1 MYTPLTCAELF
12 FDDESENED
21 MTGALLHVGLYI
33 VYVMYISLCIYN

>member
-21 MTGALLHVGLYI
+21 MTGALLGLYI